1 MIFCKHTSWKSFV
14 SLSALLI
21 AGQNTF
27 ELADKNPGEIDF
39 TRDIRPLLSDNCFA
53 CHGPD
58 LKQIKAD
65 LRLDTREGAIS
76 DLGGYSAVVPGK
88 PSDSEL
94 VVRILS
100 DDEGDLMP
108 PPDSGKKLNSHQKA

>member
-27 ELADKNPGEIDF
+27 VLADKNPGEIDF

-65 LRLDTREGAIS
+65 LRLINHHLEHFQ
-76 DLGGYSAVVPGK
+76 K
-88 PSDSEL
+88 QL
-94 VVRILS
+94 VCKILQ
-100 DDEGDLMP
+100 LIALYFP
-108 PPDSGKKLNSHQKA
+108 IFLQNKQPHLHQALQIQCLC